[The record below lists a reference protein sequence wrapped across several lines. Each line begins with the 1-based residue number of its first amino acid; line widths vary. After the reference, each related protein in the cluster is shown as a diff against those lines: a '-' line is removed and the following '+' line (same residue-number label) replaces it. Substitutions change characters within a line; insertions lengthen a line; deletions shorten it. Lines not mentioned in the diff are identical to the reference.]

1 MNKWHLMEQEK
12 TQMILTFSGNV
23 EAVDSGERR
32 TISGKIAPYGE
43 IGFTSA
49 GKVVFAPNSI
59 SAAEPSKVKLLMS
72 HDNSKPVGRMQSIT
86 SNADGLYASFKVSAS
101 SRGSDAILL
110 AQEQLMD
117 GLSVGVEVT
126 ASKPQKDYLLVTAAT
141 LREVSLVESA
151 AFASAAVQKIAAAAG
166 DMPMDP
172 NTSTSTKVTTTNTV
186 INTTT
191 TETETESEA
200 AVTTAPDQNA
210 PEAAT
215 AAEETAAPVVE
226 AARKI
231 IRPSVLD
238 SQTVRSPIINMGSYT
253 EHKIKAALGND
264 DSKLYVTAADDSF
277 TTNPAFNPT
286 QYLSEF
292 PTNTRFGTPAID
304 ACSRGTLPNSGMT
317 ISVPSLVTSA
327 GGQAGVAP
335 TVTVEAEG
343 GAVDATGMVTEYLT
357 GTVSKYS
364 GMNTISVELLERSDP
379 NFYAELTNQLQN
391 AYLKTLDT
399 TVLAALITA
408 GQQGATQAATSAGI
422 IGYAADAAAKVYQAT
437 GYFAQNYVAN
447 PSQWQLLMGS
457 VDSTGRPIYSA
468 SQPMNAAGLT
478 QPGSIR
484 GNVLGLDLYVDKNFA
499 VTTNIDDSAVILA
512 PEAFTVYQSPQA
524 YMSVN
529 VVSNLQVQVAI
540 YGYMAYIAKMPKGI
554 VRFNLT

>member
-1 MNKWHLMEQEK
+1 
-12 TQMILTFSGNV
+12 MILIFSGNI

-32 TISGKIAPYGE
+32 IIAGKIAPYGE
-43 IGFTSA
+43 VGFTSA
-49 GKVVFAPNSI
+49 GKVVFAEGSI
-59 SAAEPSKVKLLMS
+59 TAAEPSKIKLLMT
-72 HDNSKPVGRMQSIT
+72 HDNSKPVGRMQAIESRK
-86 SNADGLYASFKVSAS
+86 DGLYASFKVSAS

-126 ASKPQKDYLLVTAAT
+126 ASEPKKDYLLVTAAT

-151 AFASAAVQKIAAAAG
+151 AFASAAVQKIAASQSEAVEE
-166 DMPMDP
+166 
-172 NTSTSTKVTTTNTV
+172 TQTNQ
-186 INTTT
+186 
-191 TETETESEA
+191 TESEA
-200 AVTTAPDQNA
+200 AVTTAPETPTEDK
-210 PEAAT
+210 T
-215 AAEETAAPVVE
+215 EEAAPVVE
-226 AARKI
+226 AARAI
-231 IRPSVLD
+231 IRPSALD
-238 SQTVRSPIINMGSYT
+238 SQRVRTPIINMGSYT

-277 TTNPAFNPT
+277 TTNPGFNPT

-304 ACSRGTLPNSGMT
+304 ACSKGVLPASGMT
-317 ISVPSLVTSA
+317 INVPSLVTSA
-327 GGQAGVAP
+327 GGQSGVAP

-343 GAVDATGMVTEYLT
+343 GAVDATGMVTEYLS

-364 GMNTISVELLERSDP
+364 GMNTISIELLERSDP
-379 NFYAELTNQLQN
+379 NFYSELTQQLQN
-391 AYLKTLDT
+391 AYLKTIDT
-399 TVLAALITA
+399 TVLAAMITA

-422 IGYAADAAAKVYQAT
+422 IAYAADAAQKVYTAT
-437 GYFAQNYVAN
+437 GYFASNFIAN
-447 PSQWQLLMGS
+447 PSQWQLLIGS
-457 VDSTGRPIYSA
+457 ADTTGRPIYSA
-468 SQPMNAAGLT
+468 SQPMNAGGLV

-499 VTTNIDDSAVILA
+499 VTTNIDDSALILA

-540 YGYMAYIAKMPKGI
+540 YGYMATIAKMPKGI

>member
-1 MNKWHLMEQEK
+1 
-12 TQMILTFSGNV
+12 MILTFSGNI

-32 TISGKIAPYGE
+32 MISGKIAPYGE
-43 IGFTSA
+43 IGYTSA
-49 GKVVFAPNSI
+49 GKVVFAEGSI
-59 SAAEPSKVKLLMS
+59 TAPETSKVKLLMS
-72 HDNSKPVGRMQSIT
+72 HDNSAVVGRMQSMT
-86 SNADGLYASFKVSAS
+86 SAKDGLYASFKVSAS

-166 DMPMDP
+166 DMPVTP
-172 NTSTSTKVTTTNTV
+172 VEAAESTSTKITTTNTV
-186 INTTT
+186 INSTT

-210 PEAAT
+210 PEAVDAT
-215 AAEETAAPVVE
+215 EQAAPTVE

-231 IRPSVLD
+231 ILPSALN
-238 SQTVRSPIINMGSYT
+238 SQRVRTPIVNMATYT

-277 TTNPAFNPT
+277 STNPAFNPT

-292 PTNTRFGTPAID
+292 PTNTRFGTPSID
-304 ACSRGTLPNSGMT
+304 ACSRGVLPTNGMT
-317 ISVPSLVTSA
+317 INVPSLVTSA
-327 GGQAGVAP
+327 GGQSGVAP
-335 TVTVEAEG
+335 VVTVEAEA
-343 GAVDATGMVTEYLT
+343 GAVQNTGMVTEYLT
-357 GTVSKYS
+357 GTVNKYS
-364 GMNTISVELLERSDP
+364 GMNTISIELLERSDP

-399 TVLAALITA
+399 TVNAALITA
-408 GQQGATQAATSAGI
+408 GQVATTAQAATSAGI
-422 IGYAADAAAKVYQAT
+422 IGYASEASRLVYEAT
-437 GYFAQNYVAN
+437 GYFANNYIAN
-447 PSQWQLLMGS
+447 GSQWQLLMGAA
-457 VDSTGRPIYSA
+457 DSTGRPIYSA
-468 SQPMNAAGLT
+468 SQPMNAGGLT

-499 VTTNIDDSAVILA
+499 ATTTVDDSAIILA

-540 YGYMAYIAKMPKGI
+540 YGYMATIAKMPKGI
-554 VRFNLT
+554 VRFNFT

>member
-1 MNKWHLMEQEK
+1 MKGTAL
-12 TQMILTFSGNV
+12 MILTFSGNI
-23 EAVDSGERR
+23 EAVDSGDRR

-43 IGFTSA
+43 VGYTSA
-49 GKVVFAPNSI
+49 GKVVFAEGSI
-59 SAAEPSKVKLLMS
+59 SAPEPSRVKLLMS

-86 SNADGLYASFKVSAS
+86 SAKDGLYASFKVSAS

-126 ASKPQKDYLLVTAAT
+126 ASEPKKDYLLVTAAT

-166 DMPMDP
+166 DMPVDAAM
-172 NTSTSTKVTTTNTV
+172 SQSTKVTTTNTV

-200 AVTTAPDQNA
+200 AVTTAPDQSA
-210 PEAAT
+210 PEAVDAT
-215 AAEETAAPVVE
+215 EQAAPTVE

-231 IRPSVLD
+231 ILPSALN
-238 SQTVRSPIINMGSYT
+238 SQRVRTPIVNMGSYT
-253 EHKIKAALGND
+253 EHKIKAALGNE
-264 DSKLYVTAADDSF
+264 DSKLYITAADDSF
-277 TTNPAFNPT
+277 STNPGFNPT

-292 PTNTRFGTPAID
+292 PTNTRFGTPSID
-304 ACSRGTLPNSGMT
+304 ACSRGTLPANGMT

-327 GGQAGVAP
+327 GGQSGVAP
-335 TVTVEAEG
+335 AVTVEAEG
-343 GAVDATGMVTEYLT
+343 GAVQNTGMVTEYLS
-357 GTVSKYS
+357 GTISKYS
-364 GMNTISVELLERSDP
+364 GMNTISIELLERGYGDG
-379 NFYAELTNQLQN
+379 NFFSELTNQLQN

-399 TVLAALITA
+399 TVNAALVTA
-408 GQQGATQAATSAGI
+408 GTVATTAQAATSAGI
-422 IGYAADAAAKVYQAT
+422 IGYASEAARLVYEAT
-437 GYFAQNYVAN
+437 GYFANNYIAN
-447 PSQWQLLMGS
+447 GAQWQLLTGAT
-457 VDSTGRPIYSA
+457 DSTGRPIYSA
-468 SQPMNAAGLT
+468 SQPMNAGGLV

-499 VTTNIDDSAVILA
+499 ATTVVDDSAIILA

-540 YGYMAYIAKMPKGI
+540 YGYMATIAKMPKGI
-554 VRFNLT
+554 IRYNFT